1 MKPYVDAAV
10 GAIETAAKIAQRLG
24 TLQDGSLTDFAKQ
37 TRVEPIVLVDQRAV
51 HLPYMPDVMQSLV
64 SIFSG
69 YYLQAVSLSVNVGA
83 VDTLRLLDKLNPRRN
98 GSSDTGDLF
107 NATARTIYNVA
118 TESRDNLLHE
128 TNYLFKLPVPGG
140 TPGLEDINH
149 NEAIRK
155 VAGEDAALIHDKV
168 AEGNFVRK
176 QNYQNIPGDTKTTF
190 GRDAIGSI
198 GDQVNLSVGKLLE
211 VHIESNGQKA
221 TFPISVRLMA
231 NPIASESLL
240 HILSVGNKMTSASD
254 RYHAWRAGEL
264 SLIRDLILCQD
275 LIDQHKKTLANDKS
289 GIYADI
295 LARRRGNNTAAILS
309 GNVSMATASNICVLT
324 DATAAELERRMH
336 GARLKDYHTREKVFK
351 ETYMMLMV
359 VVHPEWEQ
367 VTIYHRGL
375 DVPTRLSVKDIK
387 ASNKGNGPDVAEI
400 LKAYQLGNS
409 PSL

>member
-98 GSSDTGDLF
+98 GSSDTRALF
-107 NATARTIYNVA
+107 GATAGVVA
-118 TESRDNLLHE
+118 GASLESRDNLLHE
-128 TNYLFKLPVPGG
+128 NNYLFKLPVPGG
-140 TPGLEDINH
+140 TPGLE
-149 NEAIRK
+149 AIDPFEMAGK
-155 VAGEDAALIHDKV
+155 VVGKDAAEK
-168 AEGNFVRK
+168 ARQVRDTAT
-176 QNYQNIPGDTKTTF
+176 GDASGGLPKETKTAY

>member
-98 GSSDTGDLF
+98 GSGATGDLF
-107 NATARTIYNVA
+107 MATGKAAVSVA
-118 TESRDNLLHE
+118 LESRDNLLHE
-128 TNYLFKLPVPGG
+128 NNYLFKLPVPGG
-140 TPGLEDINH
+140 TPGLEAIDL
-149 NEAIRK
+149 NEQAARFLGK
-155 VAGEDAALIHDKV
+155 DAVDAANRAKDALD
-168 AEGNFVRK
+168 AGAGR
-176 QNYQNIPGDTKTTF
+176 PGLPSETKTTF
-190 GRDAIGSI
+190 GRDAVGSI

-309 GNVSMATASNICVLT
+309 GNVSMATASNICVMT

-336 GARLKDYHTREKVFK
+336 GSRLKDFHTREKVFK

-375 DVPTRLSVKDIK
+375 DVATRMSVKDIK

>member
-1 MKPYVDAAV
+1 MKPYVEAAV

-24 TLQDGSLTDFAKQ
+24 TLQDGSLTDFARQ

-69 YYLQAVSLSVNVGA
+69 YYLQAVALSVNVGA

-98 GSSDTGDLF
+98 GSSNTSDLLGATG
-107 NATARTIYNVA
+107 RTIYNVA
-118 TESRDNLLHE
+118 TESHSNLLHE
-128 TNYLFKLPVPGG
+128 NSYKFKLPVPGG
-140 TPGLEDINH
+140 TPGLE
-149 NEAIRK
+149 AISLPP
-155 VAGEDAALIHDKV
+155 VNGAAAATAANKASTTDKP
-168 AEGNFVRK
+168 ADGPK
-176 QNYQNIPGDTKTTF
+176 SSF
-190 GRDAIGSI
+190 GRDSIGSI
-198 GDQVNLSVGKLLE
+198 GDAVNLSMGKMLE

-221 TFPISVRLMA
+221 TFPITVRLMA
-231 NPIASESLL
+231 NPIASEALL

-254 RYHAWRAGEL
+254 RFHAWRAGEL

-275 LIDQHKKTLANDKS
+275 LIDQHRKTLANDKS

-309 GNVSMATASNICVLT
+309 GDVSMATASNICVLT
-324 DATAAELERRMH
+324 DASATELERRMH
-336 GARLKDYHTREKVFK
+336 GARLKDFHTREKVFK

-375 DVPTRLSVKDIK
+375 DVATRLSVKDIK